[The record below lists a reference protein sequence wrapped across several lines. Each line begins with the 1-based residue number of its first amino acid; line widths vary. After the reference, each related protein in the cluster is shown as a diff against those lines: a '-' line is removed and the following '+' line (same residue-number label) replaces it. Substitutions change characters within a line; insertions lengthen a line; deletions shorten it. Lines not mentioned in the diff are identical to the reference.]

1 MKRYKH
7 NEDIRKM
14 IKEKEEREKIKARE
28 IIEEGRKIK
37 QKNDDWYKRM
47 EKIKE
52 EKIQGLKDLNINP
65 KYITDLER
73 YKII

>member
-1 MKRYKH
+1 
-7 NEDIRKM
+7 
-14 IKEKEEREKIKARE
+14 
-28 IIEEGRKIK
+28 
-37 QKNDDWYKRM
+37 M